1 MAERPS
7 PAAAGAYLRF
17 GKRLVD
23 LLAPTLGLAAIL
35 PFMAL
40 AGLCSLLFMGRPIL
54 FRQKRAGYRGKPFT
68 LLKFRSM
75 TDAADEHG
83 RLLPPHQRLTAYGRI
98 LRSTSID
105 ELPGLWNVL
114 KGDMSL
120 IGPRALPVEYSACYT
135 DEQAR
140 RLEVRPGVA
149 GYAALFGRNAQSW
162 ESIFECDVW
171 YVRHISFFL
180 DLKIIFGVIRV
191 VLSRKGIDR
200 GDHNRD
206 SDFQRRIESLTRE
219 NVCPAGV
226 IGS

>member
-1 MAERPS
+1 
-7 PAAAGAYLRF
+7 
-17 GKRLVD
+17 
-23 LLAPTLGLAAIL
+23 
-35 PFMAL
+35 
-40 AGLCSLLFMGRPIL
+40 
-54 FRQKRAGYRGKPFT
+54 
-68 LLKFRSM
+68 
-75 TDAADEHG
+75 
-83 RLLPPHQRLTAYGRI
+83 
-98 LRSTSID
+98 
-105 ELPGLWNVL
+105 
-114 KGDMSL
+114 
-120 IGPRALPVEYSACYT
+120 
-135 DEQAR
+135 
-140 RLEVRPGVA
+140 
-149 GYAALFGRNAQSW
+149 LFGRNAQSW